1 MSSLENRAAWPDATT
16 VHDMI
21 QHFPLPIALLDGA
34 GGVLVLNE
42 GFEQTFG
49 AEVLDSAPLQ
59 DLIEKAVPGWESVQ
73 VTGRGQG
80 QIEVQAQV
88 TRVRDNVMLV
98 LDGAADP
105 EFRRELDE
113 LQVQNAQLERLSSI
127 DSLTGSWNRAHFDRV
142 AASELERSI
151 RFKQPV
157 SLIFLDIYHFKQI
170 NDAHGHQAGDAVLC
184 ELVQVIGVAV
194 RSSDMLFRWG
204 GEEFLILAPSTGY
217 RSGAVVAAR
226 IRDGVEQHR
235 FEGVGRVTISVGV
248 AEHLEAESV
257 EVWFRRA
264 DEALYRAKH
273 DGRNRVSVDQRG
285 SSDVWAA
292 ESGPSV
298 VRLVWQEAYECGQPT
313 IDDQHRELFE
323 LANTLFDASFKSE
336 TSPEVF
342 VAALDKL
349 LAHIARHFADEE
361 AILAQYGYKEL
372 KQHQLIHAG
381 LMARAGELKT
391 AVLASKTTLGD
402 LVEFVATIVIAHH
415 LFKEDR
421 KFFPLFKKQ
430 LEK

>member
-1 MSSLENRAAWPDATT
+1 M
-16 VHDMI
+16 
-21 QHFPLPIALLDGA
+21 
-34 GGVLVLNE
+34 
-42 GFEQTFG
+42 
-49 AEVLDSAPLQ
+49 
-59 DLIEKAVPGWESVQ
+59 
-73 VTGRGQG
+73 
-80 QIEVQAQV
+80 
-88 TRVRDNVMLV
+88 
-98 LDGAADP
+98 
-105 EFRRELDE
+105 
-113 LQVQNAQLERLSSI
+113 
-127 DSLTGSWNRAHFDRV
+127 

-151 RFKQPV
+151 RFNQPV
-157 SLIFLDIYHFKQI
+157 SLIFLDIDHFKQI

-184 ELVQVIGVAV
+184 ELVQVIGVAA

-235 FEGVGRVTISVGV
+235 FEGVGRVTISAGV

-285 SSDVWAA
+285 SSDGWAA

-298 VRLVWQEAYECGQPT
+298 VRLVWQEAYECEQPT

-372 KQHQLIHAG
+372 KRHQLIHAG

-391 AVLASKTTLGD
+391 AVLAGKTTLGD
-402 LVEFVATIVIAHH
+402 LVEFVANIVIAHH
-415 LFKEDR
+415 LFREDR